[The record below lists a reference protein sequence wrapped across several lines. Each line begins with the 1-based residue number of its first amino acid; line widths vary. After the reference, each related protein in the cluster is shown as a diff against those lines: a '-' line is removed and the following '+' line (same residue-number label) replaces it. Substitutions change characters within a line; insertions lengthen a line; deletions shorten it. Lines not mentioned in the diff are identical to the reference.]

1 MCVLNEQGAP
11 EPLSKLTLASLE
23 DIGYVVDPGTVSTA
37 SDGTFCKRYIH
48 GEGRPLVAIRGTISK
63 YRAV

>member
-1 MCVLNEQGAP
+1 MHVVQLYLLRCLYALRVRLEREQGAP

-37 SDGTFCKRYIH
+37 PDGTF
-48 GEGRPLVAIRGTISK
+48 G
-63 YRAV
+63 